1 MFTKNKQNKLRQM
14 KKIEIREE
22 SYLKYTTTIKCAFC
36 FRIFFIFHQ
45 FQGNCPLVLHWT
57 NCSAPRLPVAFY
69 FPIHGKWRIFSFQ
82 ANALTDVDFLQFGL
96 FWEFLTNLSP
106 WQEKKSKVA
115 LMADRWMDKQDGKW
129 YIKMSDSP
137 KKS

>member
-45 FQGNCPLVLHWT
+45 FRGNCPLVPHWT

-69 FPIHGKWRIFSFQ
+69 FPIHGKWRIFSFL

-96 FWEFLTNLSP
+96 FWEFFDQLIPMAGEKIKNSTDGRQMDGQTGWKVIHQDEWLT
-106 WQEKKSKVA
+106 
-115 LMADRWMDKQDGKW
+115 
-129 YIKMSDSP
+129 
-137 KKS
+137 